1 MSGRSTERSIVMQI
15 IVATLAG
22 VGIFTVLHMMGIGTI
37 YKVCPPLML
46 TVQQAFNCVWSLYN
60 TLL

>member
-1 MSGRSTERSIVMQI
+1 MQI

-46 TVQQAFNCVWSLYN
+46 TVQQAFNCVWSLHN